1 MENIIN
7 MEEEMISELFLEFED
22 SLEKAVNHL
31 KNEYQ
36 SLKAGRANPHV
47 LDKILVNYYGV
58 PTPLNQISNISVQDA
73 RVLAISLWDASLIKE
88 TIKSLNASD
97 LGITPSDDGKIIRL
111 VFPALTEERR
121 REMVKDIK
129 KMGEDVKVI
138 TRNARRDILDE
149 LKKLKKDGNI
159 SEDDLS
165 SYEKDVQK
173 TLDATVAKIDK
184 AMEEKEKELMQV

>member
-1 MENIIN
+1 
-7 MEEEMISELFLEFED
+7 MEEEIITELFLEFEEA
-22 SLEKAVNHL
+22 LEKAYNHL
-31 KNEYQ
+31 KSEYQ
-36 SLKAGRANPHV
+36 SMKAGRANPHV

-88 TIKSLNASD
+88 ALKAISASD
-97 LGITPSDDGKIIRL
+97 LGITPNDDGKVIRL

-129 KMGEDVKVI
+129 KIGEDTKVI

-149 LKKLKKDGNI
+149 LKKFKKDSKI
-159 SEDDLS
+159 TEDELA
-165 SYEKDVQK
+165 SYEKDIQK
-173 TLDATVAKIDK
+173 TLDATIAKIDK
-184 AMEEKEKELMQV
+184 TIDDKEKELMQV

>member
-7 MEEEMISELFLEFED
+7 MEEEMIAELFLEFEE
-22 SLEKAVNHL
+22 SLEKAINHL
-31 KNEYQ
+31 KTEYQ

-88 TIKSLNASD
+88 TVKALNASD

-121 REMVKDIK
+121 REMVKDIR
-129 KMGEDVKVI
+129 KMGEDAKVI

-149 LKKLKKDGNI
+149 LKKLKKDGKL
-159 SEDDLS
+159 SEDDLA

-173 TLDATVAKIDK
+173 TLDSTVAKIDK
-184 AMEEKEKELMQV
+184 AMDDKEKELMQV

>member
-1 MENIIN
+1 
-7 MEEEMISELFLEFED
+7 MEEEMINELFLEFEE

-31 KNEYQ
+31 KTEYQ
-36 SLKAGRANPHV
+36 GMKAGRANPHV

-88 TIKSLNASD
+88 ALKSISASD
-97 LGITPSDDGKIIRL
+97 LGITPNDDGKVIRL

-121 REMVKDIK
+121 REMVKEIK
-129 KMGEDVKVI
+129 KIGEDTKVI
-138 TRNARRDILDE
+138 ARNARRDILDE
-149 LKKLKKDGNI
+149 LKKLKKDSKI
-159 SEDDLS
+159 SEDDLA

-173 TLDATVAKIDK
+173 TLDGAIAKIDK
-184 AMEEKEKELMQV
+184 AIDDKEKELMQI